1 MGSSAEKIVLVDG
14 NSLVYRAFYALPLMH
29 GPSGEH
35 TNAVYGFTS
44 MIFKLIEEQKPDY
57 LAVAFD
63 FPAPTFRHQIYREYK
78 IHRLKAP
85 SELKEQIQRV
95 KQLLAAL
102 RVPIFE
108 LEGYEADDLIGTL
121 TVKAGPPPVKVIV
134 VTGDADLLQ
143 LISRGADV
151 LLTRKGTTRMDY
163 FNAGMIKERY
173 GLEPYQMLDYKA
185 LTGDPSDNI
194 PGVPGIGP
202 KTATRLLQTY
212 GSLEN
217 LYRAGD
223 LTPKIKTNLERYRE
237 QLFTGRELLTL
248 RCDLPLKISWEQCR
262 MSDPDCRGLLALFS
276 ELGFKN
282 LAGRAKKLFPC
293 LEEPGHSI
301 IPDKILDI
309 SSLSQL
315 NQLLHRVPPGDSFG
329 LLVEFAA
336 TSHRQQKYPLAMALS
351 LGDRPG
357 YYLQKELLVNQVDG
371 VLQAFSEACS
381 RGATMVGHDIKSLY
395 HLFYREGFTGDP
407 RFAFDTRLAAY
418 LLEAD
423 QGSLDL
429 SWLLERRLGVSVSK
443 PAEGETE
450 TGPRLARQAGHL
462 LVLVED
468 LRKQIEQHSLD
479 ALYYRLELPLVE
491 ILAKIENRGIPVDL
505 ELLDKLAADIRKRIQ
520 HLQQEISRL
529 AGEEFNLNS
538 PRQLARILY
547 EKLQLPVLKK
557 TKTGPSTAAAVLEE
571 LADHHPI
578 VPVILN
584 YRQLVKLEGTYLTG
598 LRELVDP
605 ADHKIYTT
613 FNQTVTATGRL
624 SSSEP
629 NLQNIPVRLE
639 EGRKIRRAFIP
650 SGEGRLFLS
659 ADYSQI
665 ELRILAHLSQDPILI
680 EAFRQNQDIHRRTA
694 AEVFHV
700 SAGEVAPSM
709 RDKAKAVNFGIIYGI
724 SDYGL
729 SRQLGVS
736 RQEARR
742 YIDSYFERY
751 QGVKAY
757 FEQTIDQAKKLGFVS
772 TLLNRRRYLPEINS
786 TNFSRRSFA
795 ERMARNT
802 PVQGSA
808 ADIIKLAMLRLDRL
822 ISEGGFEAR
831 LLLQVHDELL
841 FELKSS
847 EVNFFG
853 PIIRR
858 EMEQALPLSISLSV
872 DLKCGLNW
880 ADLTPYEE
888 WI

>member
-1 MGSSAEKIVLVDG
+1 MGSSQEKLVLVDG
-14 NSLVYRAFYALPLMH
+14 NSLVYRAFYALPLMQSS
-29 GPSGEH
+29 SGEH

-44 MIFKLIEEQKPDY
+44 MIFKLIEEQKPTH

-102 RVPIFE
+102 RVPVFE
-108 LEGYEADDLIGTL
+108 QEGYEADDLIGTL
-121 TVKAGPPPVKVIV
+121 TVKARLRPVEVIV

-143 LISRGADV
+143 LIDQGATV
-151 LLTRKGTTRMDY
+151 LLTRKGITRMDC
-163 FNAGMIKERY
+163 FNAGMVKERY
-173 GLEPYQMLDYKA
+173 GLEPHQIIDYKA

-202 KTATRLLQTY
+202 KTASRLLQAY

-217 LYRAGD
+217 LYQAGD
-223 LTPKIKTNLERYRE
+223 LTGKLKTNLERYRE

-248 RCDLPLKISWEQCR
+248 KCDLPLEISWDQCR
-262 MSDPDCRGLLALFS
+262 FTGPDHPRLMDLFS
-276 ELGFKN
+276 ELAFKS
-282 LAGRAKKLFPC
+282 LAERAKKLFPC
-293 LEEPGHSI
+293 LEQPGHVFT
-301 IPDKILDI
+301 PDKTLGIGTLP
-309 SSLSQL
+309 QL
-315 NQLLHRVPPGDSFG
+315 NQLLHRIPSGDSFG
-329 LLVEFAA
+329 LLVEFTA
-336 TSHRQQKYPLAMALS
+336 TSHRRQKLPSAMALS
-351 LGDRPG
+351 VSGQPG
-357 YYLQKELLVNQVDG
+357 YYLQEELLVDHASG

-381 RGATMVGHDIKSLY
+381 RGAAMVSHDIKPLY
-395 HLFYREGFTGDP
+395 HLFYRGGYTNP

-418 LLEAD
+418 LLETD

-429 SWLLERRLGVSVSK
+429 PQLLNRRLGVPV
-443 PAEGETE
+443 AEPVEDKIETSCY
-450 TGPRLARQAGHL
+450 LAQQAGYLLTLADHL
-462 LVLVED
+462 
-468 LRKQIEQHSLD
+468 KQQLESQSLD
-479 ALYYRLELPLVE
+479 TLYYRLELPLVE
-491 ILAKIENRGIPVDL
+491 TLAKMESRGIPVDL
-505 ELLDKLAADIRKRIQ
+505 DLLNKLADDIRERIH
-520 HLQQEISRL
+520 HLQQEVFQL

-571 LADHHPI
+571 LAAHHRI
-578 VPVILN
+578 VPVILV

-598 LRELVDP
+598 LMELVDP
-605 ADHKIYTT
+605 SDHKIYTT

-650 SGEGRLFLS
+650 SSEGKLFLS

-680 EAFRQNQDIHRRTA
+680 EAFQQNQDIHRRTA
-694 AEVFHV
+694 AEVFHTP
-700 SAGEVAPSM
+700 SREVTPSM
-709 RDKAKAVNFGIIYGI
+709 RDRAKAVNFGIIYGI

-729 SRQLGVS
+729 AQQLGVP
-736 RQEARR
+736 RQEAQR

-757 FEQTIDQAKKLGFVS
+757 FDQTIDQAKKLGFVS
-772 TLLNRRRYLPEINS
+772 TLLNRRRYLPELNS
-786 TNFSRRSFA
+786 LNFSRRSFA

-858 EMEQALPLSISLSV
+858 EMEQALPLSIPLSV

-880 ADLTPYEE
+880 ADLTPVEE
-888 WI
+888 WV